1 VKWIFEG
8 RISATVKTIGEV
20 WRNSPPPKFLHS
32 NKKPSMIIA
41 NPIYDVVFK
50 YLLEDV
56 EIARE
61 LLSTILGEEIHRLE
75 LKPQE
80 TATEKSGGGI
90 SILRFDFKAII
101 KNKNG
106 ELHKVL
112 IELQK
117 AKKAFDVMRFR
128 RYLGD
133 NYRKEDDVFN
143 DQGVLEKRPLPIISI
158 YFLGFPLDNI
168 HAGVVKINREYRDA
182 VTQELLDIKEDF
194 VELLTHDS
202 YLIQARKLHPK
213 ARTKLERVL
222 QVFSPIY
229 QTTNDQ
235 HQLDFQGDTN
245 DPLIKKMLDRLGRAI
260 ANEEIRDNMD
270 VEDELDRIF
279 DREMKKLADEK
290 DEIIA
295 EKVGII
301 AEKED
306 IIAEKDQLLIAEK
319 KRAEEEKKRAE
330 EEKKRAEEEK
340 KRAEEEKKRA
350 EAEIQKNLALQ
361 SQIEALKKQIKP

>member
-1 VKWIFEG
+1 
-8 RISATVKTIGEV
+8 
-20 WRNSPPPKFLHS
+20 
-32 NKKPSMIIA
+32 MIIA

-61 LLSTILGEEIHRLE
+61 LLSTILGEEVQSVE
-75 LKPQE
+75 VKPQE
-80 TATEKSGGGI
+80 TSTETSGDI
-90 SILRFDFKAII
+90 RILRFDFKAVI
-101 KNKNG
+101 KKPNG
-106 ELHKVL
+106 EINKVL

-133 NYRKEDDVFN
+133 NYRKEDDVIN
-143 DQGVLEKRPLPIISI
+143 DKGESEKRPLPIISI

-168 HAGVVKINREYRDA
+168 HAGVVKINREYRDV
-182 VTQELLDIKEDF
+182 VTQEILEIKEDF

-202 YLIQARKLHPK
+202 YLIQARKLPPK
-213 ARTKLERVL
+213 ARTKLERIL

-260 ANEEIRDNMD
+260 ASEEIRDNMD
-270 VEDELDRIF
+270 LEDELDRIF
-279 DREMKKLADEK
+279 DREMKKLAAEK
-290 DEIIA
+290 DE
-295 EKVGII
+295 
-301 AEKED
+301 
-306 IIAEKDQLLIAEK
+306 IIAEKDQLLI
-319 KRAEEEKKRAE
+319 EEKKRAE
-330 EEKKRAEEEK
+330 EEKKRAEVEK
-340 KRAEEEKKRA
+340 KRAED
-350 EAEIQKNLALQ
+350 EIQKNLELQ
-361 SQIEALKKQIKP
+361 RQIEELKKQIKP

>member
-1 VKWIFEG
+1 
-8 RISATVKTIGEV
+8 
-20 WRNSPPPKFLHS
+20 
-32 NKKPSMIIA
+32 MIIA

-61 LLSTILGEEIHRLE
+61 LLSTILGEEIQSLE

-101 KNKNG
+101 KNKSG

-133 NYRKEDDVFN
+133 NYRKEDDVIN
-143 DQGVLEKRPLPIISI
+143 DKGESEKRPLPIISI

-168 HAGVVKINREYRDA
+168 HAGVVKINREYRDV
-182 VTQELLDIKEDF
+182 VTQEILEIKEDF

-202 YLIQARKLHPK
+202 YLFQAR
-213 ARTKLERVL
+213 
-222 QVFSPIY
+222 
-229 QTTNDQ
+229 
-235 HQLDFQGDTN
+235 
-245 DPLIKKMLDRLGRAI
+245 
-260 ANEEIRDNMD
+260 
-270 VEDELDRIF
+270 
-279 DREMKKLADEK
+279 
-290 DEIIA
+290 
-295 EKVGII
+295 
-301 AEKED
+301 
-306 IIAEKDQLLIAEK
+306 
-319 KRAEEEKKRAE
+319 
-330 EEKKRAEEEK
+330 
-340 KRAEEEKKRA
+340 
-350 EAEIQKNLALQ
+350 
-361 SQIEALKKQIKP
+361 

>member
-1 VKWIFEG
+1 
-8 RISATVKTIGEV
+8 
-20 WRNSPPPKFLHS
+20 
-32 NKKPSMIIA
+32 MIIA

-61 LLSTILGEEIHRLE
+61 LLSTILGEEIQSLE

-101 KNKNG
+101 KNKSG

-133 NYRKEDDVFN
+133 NYRKEDDVIN
-143 DQGVLEKRPLPIISI
+143 DKGESEKRPLPIISI

-168 HAGVVKINREYRDA
+168 HAGVVKINREYRDV
-182 VTQELLDIKEDF
+182 VTQEILEIKEDF

-202 YLIQARKLHPK
+202 YLIQARKLPRK
-213 ARTKLERVL
+213 ARTKLERIL
-222 QVFSPIY
+222 QIFSPIY

-260 ANEEIRDNMD
+260 ASEEIRDNMD
-270 VEDELDRIF
+270 LEDELDRIF
-279 DREMKKLADEK
+279 DREMKKLAAEK
-290 DEIIA
+290 DE
-295 EKVGII
+295 
-301 AEKED
+301 
-306 IIAEKDQLLIAEK
+306 IIAEKDQLLI
-319 KRAEEEKKRAE
+319 EEKKRAE
-330 EEKKRAEEEK
+330 EEKKRAEVEK
-340 KRAEEEKKRA
+340 KRAED
-350 EAEIQKNLALQ
+350 EIQKNLELQ
-361 SQIEALKKQIKP
+361 RQIEELKKQIKP

>member
-1 VKWIFEG
+1 
-8 RISATVKTIGEV
+8 
-20 WRNSPPPKFLHS
+20 
-32 NKKPSMIIA
+32 MIIA

-61 LLSTILGEEIHRLE
+61 LLSTILGEEIQSLE

-101 KNKNG
+101 KNKSG

-133 NYRKEDDVFN
+133 NYRKEEDVIN
-143 DQGVLEKRPLPIISI
+143 DKGESEKRPLPIISI

-168 HAGVVKINREYRDA
+168 HAGVVKINREYRDV
-182 VTQELLDIKEDF
+182 VTQEILEIKEDF
-194 VELLTHDS
+194 VELLPHDS
-202 YLIQARKLHPK
+202 YLIQARKLPRK
-213 ARTKLERVL
+213 ARTKLERIL

-260 ANEEIRDNMD
+260 ASEEIRDNMD
-270 VEDELDRIF
+270 LEDELDRIF
-279 DREMKKLADEK
+279 DREMKKLAAEK
-290 DEIIA
+290 DE
-295 EKVGII
+295 
-301 AEKED
+301 
-306 IIAEKDQLLIAEK
+306 IIAEKDQLLI
-319 KRAEEEKKRAE
+319 EEKKRAE
-330 EEKKRAEEEK
+330 IEKKRAED
-340 KRAEEEKKRA
+340 
-350 EAEIQKNLALQ
+350 EIQKNLELQ
-361 SQIEALKKQIKP
+361 RQIEELKKQIKP

>member
-1 VKWIFEG
+1 
-8 RISATVKTIGEV
+8 
-20 WRNSPPPKFLHS
+20 
-32 NKKPSMIIA
+32 MIIA

-61 LLSTILGEEIHRLE
+61 LLSTILGEEIQSLE

-101 KNKNG
+101 KNKSG

-133 NYRKEDDVFN
+133 NYRKEDDVIN
-143 DQGVLEKRPLPIISI
+143 DKGEPEKRPLPIISI

-168 HAGVVKINREYRDA
+168 HAGVVKINREYRDV
-182 VTQELLDIKEDF
+182 VTQEILEIKEDF

-202 YLIQARKLHPK
+202 YLIQARKLPRK
-213 ARTKLERVL
+213 ARTKLERIL

-260 ANEEIRDNMD
+260 ASEEIRDNMD
-270 VEDELDRIF
+270 LEDELDRIF
-279 DREMKKLADEK
+279 DREMKKLAAEK
-290 DEIIA
+290 DE
-295 EKVGII
+295 
-301 AEKED
+301 
-306 IIAEKDQLLIAEK
+306 IIAEKDQLLI
-319 KRAEEEKKRAE
+319 EEKKRAE
-330 EEKKRAEEEK
+330 EEKKRAEVEK
-340 KRAEEEKKRA
+340 KRAED
-350 EAEIQKNLALQ
+350 EIQKNLELQ
-361 SQIEALKKQIKP
+361 RQIEELKKQIKP

>member
-1 VKWIFEG
+1 
-8 RISATVKTIGEV
+8 
-20 WRNSPPPKFLHS
+20 
-32 NKKPSMIIA
+32 MIIA

-61 LLSTILGEEIHRLE
+61 LLSTILGEEIQSLE

-101 KNKNG
+101 KNKSG

-133 NYRKEDDVFN
+133 NYRKEDDVIN
-143 DQGVLEKRPLPIISI
+143 DKGESEKRPLPIISI

-168 HAGVVKINREYRDA
+168 HAGVVKINREYRDV
-182 VTQELLDIKEDF
+182 VTQEILEIKEDF

-202 YLIQARKLHPK
+202 YLIQACKLPRK
-213 ARTKLERVL
+213 ARTKLERIL

-260 ANEEIRDNMD
+260 ASEEIRDNMD
-270 VEDELDRIF
+270 LEDELDRIF
-279 DREMKKLADEK
+279 DREMKKLAAEK
-290 DEIIA
+290 DE
-295 EKVGII
+295 
-301 AEKED
+301 
-306 IIAEKDQLLIAEK
+306 IIAEKDQLLI
-319 KRAEEEKKRAE
+319 EEKKRAE
-330 EEKKRAEEEK
+330 VEKKRAEV
-340 KRAEEEKKRA
+340 
-350 EAEIQKNLALQ
+350 EIQKNLELQ
-361 SQIEALKKQIKP
+361 RQIEELKKQIKP